1 MLKRLFKICVTVVL
15 ISLFFIACDT
25 APKMAEMPE
34 RIEKAPKE
42 KVKDEIKSFE
52 EDSGEGQT
60 ILTVTMPEDDNK
72 ALSSDHN
79 IQYDYFLLTTTYL
92 SDRRDGSS
100 ITGVYDGLKI
110 KAGDDG
116 ARSKVDMGY
125 FTQGKW
131 RFEIQALNSDGDV
144 LYKGAATT
152 YITAGKEN
160 SLTITMEENSGEV
173 GRIVFDT
180 LSIEVPLPRIVVKYT
195 KVWNGDGEK
204 VLLDTGADGKGLEM
218 ENLANGYTTYK
229 TPEIIM
235 PSGAYW
241 LTVQLWSGDEIFSG
255 EVLDTFIVPSKTT
268 TISGV
273 FTITGLAEFIRVNPK
288 EKFTF
293 CEAASRFKIATDK
306 MITGFHLLG
315 KEDFVE
321 FPYENTSGELQYL
334 IPTIEDVGAYFYNT
348 GNVLTE
354 KVKYPH
360 QYVAFNSDDITSP
373 VEISA
378 SLFRGNDGEGGLKGI
393 YAPSVKIIG
402 EGAFENSALEE
413 CEFGALEE
421 IGARAFKG
429 TNLVSFG
436 KNDFSNSI
444 SFGDEAFASSKIQ
457 YIDIPSGARVGKNLF
472 MGCTELYR
480 ISYLAEELP
489 DDTFNGCTKLGDV
502 TLNNETER
510 IGARAF
516 KDCKKL
522 KTLEMPK
529 EVKEIGESAFENC
542 TALEVLSINNK
553 IKKIGANTFK
563 GCSGVEEIYI
573 YAICGD
579 IEGDPWGL
587 ADRSKI
593 TYWAYK
599 LFFNSNLPSDYVK
612 AEGEEEFPMLLKKN
626 NETLA
631 VPVADPKYRL
641 IAYNDVVGNT
651 LCGYEIPIPL
661 IDGYALRG
669 WFTDP
674 AAGKEIKQLTVN
686 TNKTNWTVYAHW
698 VRGLITI
705 IFSGGRGG
713 NSDVGKA
720 DETYRMVRYQGYYG
734 YVGEEDEADDY
745 AKSLPKAHI
754 AGRDFKGWYLDPEP
768 MLDDISPN
776 EEEENKMTAI
786 TDSSQVLLKKSH
798 TLYAHYTDHRYTV
811 EFDANLPTNAVTY
824 GTRNGTNVY
833 SSYNTPS
840 SYRVVYNQ
848 PYNKQWNDKPSSTSN
863 RGTTVSLP
871 DLNEEKYKLDNY
883 YFCGWYLE
891 PECKTRVYD
900 NTRVAAQ
907 SKNGATIKL
916 YAKWIGKEKIVNY
929 VSHYKALPTDK
940 EYKEETVLSVIQ
952 RFSAPSKSTNEF
964 KAYYNSKVT
973 SGKEM
978 DIKEDKTFSLPVIT
992 TTTNTS
998 FYRPGYTHTGWYTV
1012 FDNASNSVKGTSIVD
1027 NVSFSGSPSEVLTP
1041 GTQTL
1046 YAAWTPN
1053 TYNVTYDSN
1062 GGAFTD
1068 GTTTKAT
1075 KVVFHNKYGEQ
1086 PPTPVRAGYIF
1097 TGWYT
1102 TTVRE
1107 QGYGY
1112 KNSTSCI
1119 TPDSYVLISNN
1130 HTLYAGWTTVAV
1142 IEEGSNNPT
1151 PINKS
1156 LEFSPKTNG
1165 GGYGD
1170 GENNIATQTVK
1181 VKTVASL
1188 NTTGRLEN
1196 SRWVDAETP
1205 TIIAKQPITVTISN
1219 NYISSSNVTSD
1230 DNGVA
1235 TISVSTTDSAVPG
1248 TTQVTLDTV
1257 SKGKIASG
1265 ILNIALKGKLTSISL
1280 VGPSSIYVRNK
1291 GTITAK
1297 LSSSEGNLH
1306 KSHLGIKWE
1315 FIKNA
1320 DSYTKF
1326 ASGVVTDSS
1335 TSEWTTSELTTT
1347 GASSVI
1353 SFFAGYTVVSGSN
1366 SVQIKATN
1374 STSGTSQ
1381 TISIAIEQPVQTIAV
1396 TNNAY
1401 VGSFFDNVAAVY
1413 NAYATAKAQW
1423 VITGFRDWEGGD
1435 PASSSA
1441 DTSIPTTIRNPG
1453 IQNTTGHT
1461 IYLYPIRSAIYPS
1474 ANSQVG
1480 ALNDKAYIA
1489 FPTNATKIG
1498 TNMDSDPGSNAQYSS
1513 AVKVYIAGSNVTIG
1527 QRAFSQ
1533 INHDCE
1539 FRIAGSIHTAK
1550 HASFFNSP
1558 GIRGITS
1565 TDFSRMVTIDRS
1577 AFSYSFGNTSA
1588 IDVNLSSCTSLG
1600 WGAFLK
1606 SNVGTLS
1613 TPITAERAFQACSN
1627 LRSVNCSA
1635 QTIEN
1640 ACFARCTSLS
1650 YVVLSRT
1657 VTLKAAAFSET
1668 SSLRS
1673 ISLPSSL
1680 TTLQNHW
1687 DYNFHTSGQDANE
1700 WWQDDTGG
1708 TMQYGVFEKSGLTSI
1723 NMSNTQISY
1732 IATAAFYGCGSLSS
1746 VSFSGRCNNIGQYAF
1761 KWSGLS
1767 GNLSLPSSIT
1777 TIQQYA
1783 FDECNN
1789 ITSLTVG
1796 GNGVNIG
1803 LDAFARCDRL
1813 SSVKFDS
1820 SSAITLA
1827 QGVFYDCTNL
1837 TTVDFLAMG
1846 SNFNNSTFGGVVW
1859 GNCKL
1864 RYVKLTQSCF
1874 WGGEITIFS
1883 GESYDGGANG
1893 APSTPIGATWDCSI
1907 YYKYPAVC
1915 FQVNSGC
1922 SGGGWCWTSNCHKDW
1937 IHAGGTDSTGDWNSG
1952 WKSSYQ
1958 STTVKGYYIWGNA
1971 GFWSNGSW
1979 EWGNYKI
1986 TGYGLG
1992 HSNADYLWEKIKAKG
2007 YKFAGGATS
2016 DYQRSNYSKDT
2027 YCNDYVYPTPSY
2039 DRTNGINNL
2048 FPIQ

>member
-1 MLKRLFKICVTVVL
+1 MLNILKRYFKIYVTVVL
-15 ISLFFIACDT
+15 ISLIFVACE
-25 APKMAEMPE
+25 AEPKMAERPE

-42 KVKDEIKSFE
+42 KVEEEIKSFD
-52 EDSGEGQT
+52 EDSGEAQT
-60 ILTVTMPEDDNK
+60 MITVTMPEDDNK

-100 ITGVYDGLKI
+100 ITGVYDGIKI
-110 KAGDDG
+110 NAGTDG
-116 ARSKVDMGY
+116 ARNEVDMGY

-131 RFEIQALNSDGDV
+131 RFEVKASNSDGDI
-144 LYKGAATT
+144 LYLGETT
-152 YITAGKEN
+152 AYITAGKKNSVTISMKEN
-160 SLTITMEENSGEV
+160 TGEV
-173 GRIVFDT
+173 GKIVLDT

-218 ENLANGYTTYK
+218 ENLSNGYTTYK

-241 LTVQLWSGDEIFSG
+241 VTVQLWSGDEVFSG

-273 FTITGLAEFIRVNPK
+273 FTITGLAEFIRVNP
-288 EKFTF
+288 EESFTF
-293 CEAASRFKIATDK
+293 CEAASRFKIATGK

-315 KEDFVE
+315 REDFVE
-321 FPYENTSGELQYL
+321 FPYENTSGVLQYL
-334 IPTIEDVGAYFYNT
+334 IPVIEDVDNYFYNV
-348 GNVLTE
+348 GNVLEE

-360 QYVAFNSDDITSP
+360 KYAAFNSEDITSP
-373 VEISA
+373 VEVTA
-378 SLFRGNDGEGGLKGI
+378 SLFKGVGGDSGLKGI
-393 YAPSVKIIG
+393 YAPSIKIIG
-402 EGAFENSALEE
+402 ASAFEGSALEE

-421 IGARAFKG
+421 IGAKAFKG
-429 TNLVSFG
+429 TKLVSFG

-457 YIDIPSGARVGKNLF
+457 YIDIPSGAQVGKNLF
-472 MGCTELYR
+472 KGCSELYR
-480 ISYLAEELP
+480 ISYLATELP

-502 TLNNETER
+502 TLNNKTER
-510 IGARAF
+510 IGVRAF
-516 KDCKKL
+516 KDCKAL
-522 KTLEMPK
+522 KTLVMPE
-529 EVKEIGESAFENC
+529 EVKEIGASAFENC
-542 TALEVLSINNK
+542 TSLKTLSINNK

-563 GCSGVEEIYI
+563 GCSNVDEIYI
-573 YAICGD
+573 YAICGE

-587 ADRSKI
+587 ADKNKI

-599 LFFNSNLPSDYVK
+599 LFFNSNLPSDYIK
-612 AEGEEEFPMLLKKN
+612 AEGEEEFPMLLKRY

-651 LCGYEIPIPL
+651 LCGYEIPIPI

-686 TNKTNWTVYAHW
+686 TNKKNWTVYAHW
-698 VRGLITI
+698 VRGLITV

-713 NSDVGKA
+713 DSDVGKA

-754 AGRDFKGWYLDPEP
+754 TGRDFKGWYLDPEP

-776 EEEENKMTAI
+776 ELEENKMTAI

-811 EFDANLPTNAVTY
+811 VFDVNLPTNAVTY
-824 GTRNGTNVY
+824 GTRNGTNVS

-929 VSHYKALPTDK
+929 VSRYKALPTDK
-940 EYKEETVLSVIQ
+940 EFKEETVLSVVQ
-952 RFSAPSKSTNEF
+952 RFSAPYKSTNEF
-964 KAYYNSKVT
+964 KSYYNSKVT

-978 DIKEDKTFSLPVIT
+978 DIKEDKTFSLPIIT
-992 TTTNTS
+992 TTTNNS

-1027 NVSFSGSPSEVLTP
+1027 NVSFSGSPSEVTTP

-1053 TYNVTYDSN
+1053 TYNVTYDTN
-1062 GGAFTD
+1062 GGAFAD
-1068 GTTTKAT
+1068 GTTTKDT
-1075 KVVFHNKYGEQ
+1075 KVVFHNKYGTQ
-1086 PPTPVRAGYIF
+1086 PPTPVRAGYVF

-1112 KNSTSCI
+1112 KNSTSYI

-1142 IEEGSNNPT
+1142 IEDGANSST

-1156 LEFSPKTNG
+1156 LEFSPKSNG

-1170 GENNIATQTVK
+1170 GESNIATQTVQ

-1188 NTTGRLEN
+1188 NTTGRLVN
-1196 SRWVDAETP
+1196 SLWTDAETP
-1205 TIIAKQPITVTISN
+1205 TTIAAQTITVTVSN
-1219 NYISSSNVTSD
+1219 NYLSSSNVTTD
-1230 DNGVA
+1230 DNGLA
-1235 TISVSTTDSAVPG
+1235 TISVSTTDNAVPG
-1248 TTQVTLDTV
+1248 RAEVSLDTI

-1265 ILNIALKGKLTSISL
+1265 ILNVALNGKLTSITLS
-1280 VGPSSIYVRNK
+1280 GPNEIYVRNK
-1291 GTITAK
+1291 TTITAK
-1297 LSSSEGNLH
+1297 LSSSEGNIH

-1326 ASGVVTDSS
+1326 ASGVVTDSNASLWS
-1335 TSEWTTSELTTT
+1335 TDPLTTT
-1347 GASSVI
+1347 GASSTI
-1353 SFFAGYTVVSGSN
+1353 SLFAGYTVVSGSN
-1366 SVQIKATN
+1366 CVQIRATN
-1374 STSGTSQ
+1374 SNSGTSQ
-1381 TISIAIEQPVQTIAV
+1381 TISIAIAQPVTTIAV
-1396 TNNAY
+1396 GNGAY

-1435 PASSSA
+1435 PIASET
-1441 DTSIPTTIRNPG
+1441 DTTITTTIRNPG
-1453 IQNTTGHT
+1453 TQNTTGHT

-1489 FPTNATKIG
+1489 FPTNATLIG
-1498 TNMDSDPGSNAQYSS
+1498 SHMDSDPGTNNQYSS
-1513 AVKVYIAGSNVTIG
+1513 ATKVYIAGSNVTIG
-1527 QRAFSQ
+1527 QRAFCY

-1539 FRIAGSIHTAK
+1539 FKIAGSIKVAK
-1550 HASFFNSP
+1550 HASFHSSK
-1558 GIRGITS
+1558 GIYGITE
-1565 TDFSRMVTIDRS
+1565 TDFSRMEIIDNC
-1577 AFSYSFGNTSA
+1577 AFSHSFRDTIN
-1588 IDVNLSSCTSLG
+1588 INLSSCRSLG
-1600 WGAFLK
+1600 FGAFMY
-1606 SNVGTLS
+1606 SNIASVT
-1613 TPITAERAFQACSN
+1613 TPITAERAFQGCGN
-1627 LRSVNCSA
+1627 LKSVICSA
-1635 QTIEN
+1635 QTVEN
-1640 ACFARCTSLS
+1640 ACFARCTALN
-1650 YVVLSRT
+1650 YVSLSRT

-1668 SSLRS
+1668 SSLKS
-1673 ISLPSSL
+1673 ISLPSTL

-1687 DYNFHTSGQDANE
+1687 DYNFHTSGQEGNE
-1700 WWQDDTGG
+1700 WWQGDTGG
-1708 TMQYGVFEKSGLTSI
+1708 TSQYGVFEKSGLTSI

-1732 IATAAFYGCGSLSS
+1732 IGSAAFYGCGSLSS
-1746 VSFSGRCNNIGQYAF
+1746 VTFSGHCNNIGQYAF

-1767 GNLSLPSSIT
+1767 GSLSIPSSIT
-1777 TIQQYA
+1777 KIQQYA
-1783 FDECNN
+1783 FDECNY
-1789 ITSLTVG
+1789 ITSLTIG
-1796 GNGVNIG
+1796 ANGVYIG
-1803 LDAFARCDRL
+1803 LDAFARCDKL
-1813 SSVKFDS
+1813 SSVKFNS
-1820 SSAITLA
+1820 SSAITLG
-1827 QGVFYDCTNL
+1827 QGAFYDCTNL

-1846 SNFNNSTFGGVVW
+1846 SNFNKSSFGPVVW

-1864 RYVKLTQSCF
+1864 RYVKLTQDCF
-1874 WGGEITIFS
+1874 WGGSVDLSQNNDTIK
-1883 GESYDGGANG
+1883 
-1893 APSTPIGATWDCSI
+1893 
-1907 YYKYPAVC
+1907 YYKFPV
-1915 FQVNSGC
+1915 VNFNAHSNCSYWFPHSSWCNSAGINYNGETE
-1922 SGGGWCWTSNCHKDW
+1922 SGGGGTYSGPYNYDRTVYGLENYGY
-1937 IHAGGTDSTGDWNSG
+1937 AGWWN
-1952 WKSSYQ
+1952 
-1958 STTVKGYYIWGNA
+1958 
-1971 GFWSNGSW
+1971 NGSW
-1979 EWGNYKI
+1979 ESSYGGIKAW
-1986 TGYGLG
+1986 GLG
-1992 HSNADYLWEKIKAKG
+1992 HSNANSVWDTIRNNG
-2007 YKFAGGATS
+2007 YRCAGGATN
-2016 DYQRSNYSKDT
+2016 DYQTSPYSHDP

-2039 DRTNGINNL
+2039 DRTKGINNL
-2048 FPIQ
+2048 HYF

>member
-1 MLKRLFKICVTVVL
+1 MLKRFFTFCVTVVL
-15 ISLFFIACDT
+15 ISLFFTACDT

-60 ILTVTMPEDDNK
+60 ILTVTMPEDGSK

-110 KAGDDG
+110 SAGDDG
-116 ARSKVDMGY
+116 ARSEVDMGY

-131 RFEIQALNSDGDV
+131 RFEIKALNSDGDV
-144 LYKGAATT
+144 LYMGAATT

-293 CEAASRFKIATDK
+293 CEAASRFDIATDK

-321 FPYENTSGELQYL
+321 FPYENTSEELQYL
-334 IPTIEDVGAYFYNT
+334 IPTLEDVNTYFYNT
-348 GNVLTE
+348 GSVLTE
-354 KVKYPH
+354 KVKYPNK
-360 QYVAFNSDDITSP
+360 YVAFNSEDITSP
-373 VEISA
+373 IEISA
-378 SLFRGNDGEGGLKGI
+378 SLFSGDGEGLKGI
-393 YAPSVKIIG
+393 YAPSVRVIG
-402 EGAFENSALEE
+402 ESAFEGSVLEE

-421 IGARAFKG
+421 IGAKAFKG

-457 YIDIPSGARVGKNLF
+457 YIDIPSGARVGNNLF
-472 MGCTELYR
+472 TGCTELYR

-516 KDCKKL
+516 KGCKTL
-522 KTLEMPK
+522 KTLEMPE
-529 EVKEIGESAFENC
+529 EVKEIGASAFENC
-542 TALEVLSINNK
+542 TSLETLSINNK

-563 GCSGVEEIYI
+563 GCTSVEEIYI

-612 AEGEEEFPMLLKKN
+612 AEGEEEFPMLLKRN

-686 TNKTNWTVYAHW
+686 TKKDNWTVYAHW
-698 VRGLITI
+698 VRGLITV

-745 AKSLPKAHI
+745 AKTLPQAHI

-768 MLDDISPN
+768 MIDDISPN

-907 SKNGATIKL
+907 SKNGTTIKL

-929 VSHYKALPTDK
+929 VSRYKALPTDK

-952 RFSAPSKSTNEF
+952 RFSAPSKSTDEF

-998 FYRPGYTHTGWYTV
+998 FYRAGYTHTGWYTV
-1012 FDNASNSVKGTSIVD
+1012 FDNASNSVKGISIVD
-1027 NVSFSGSPSEVLTP
+1027 NVSFSGSPSEVSTP

-1068 GTTTKAT
+1068 GTTTKAS

-1086 PPTPVRAGYIF
+1086 PPTPVRAGYVF

-1112 KNSTSCI
+1112 KNSTSHI
-1119 TPDSYVLISNN
+1119 TSDSYVLISND

-1151 PINKS
+1151 PLNKS
-1156 LEFSPKTNG
+1156 LEFSPKSNG
-1165 GGYGD
+1165 GSYGD
-1170 GENNIATQTVK
+1170 GESNIATQTVR
-1181 VKTVASL
+1181 VKTVATL

-1196 SRWVDAETP
+1196 SRWVDIETP
-1205 TIIAKQPITVTISN
+1205 TIIARQSITVTTSN
-1219 NYISSSNVTSD
+1219 NYISSFNVTSD
-1230 DNGVA
+1230 DNGLA
-1235 TISVSTTDSAVPG
+1235 TISVSTTNSAVPG

-1265 ILNIALKGKLTSISL
+1265 ILNIALKGKLTSITL
-1280 VGPSSIYVRNK
+1280 VGPNSIYVRNK
-1291 GTITAK
+1291 TTITAK

-1326 ASGVVTDSS
+1326 ASGVVTDSL
-1335 TSEWTTSELTTT
+1335 TSAWTINPFTTT

-1353 SFFAGYTVVSGSN
+1353 SFFAGYTVVGGSN

-1374 STSGTSQ
+1374 SASGTSQ
-1381 TISIAIEQPVQTIAV
+1381 TISIAIEQPIQTIAV
-1396 TNNAY
+1396 ANNAY

-1413 NAYATAKAQW
+1413 NAYATARAQW

-1441 DTSIPTTIRNPG
+1441 DTSIPTTIRSPG
-1453 IQNTTGHT
+1453 VQNTTGHT
-1461 IYLYPIRSAIYPS
+1461 IYLYPIKNAVITSP
-1474 ANSQVG
+1474 NSQMG
-1480 ALNDKAYIA
+1480 ALNSNAYIA
-1489 FPTNATKIG
+1489 FPTNVTRIG
-1498 TNMDSDPGSNAQYSS
+1498 THMDSDPGSNAQYSS

-1635 QTIEN
+1635 QTVEN

-1657 VTLKAAAFSET
+1657 ITLKSASFFQTTA
-1668 SSLRS
+1668 LRS

-1680 TTLQNHW
+1680 QTIEDGWN
-1687 DYNFHTSGQDANE
+1687 YSFHVSGQDANE
-1700 WWQDDTGG
+1700 WWQDDTGD
-1708 TMQYGVFEKSGLTSI
+1708 TTFYGVFAYSGLSSI
-1723 NMSNTQISY
+1723 NLSHTQVKRIGAYAFHFCSLKSISWP
-1732 IATAAFYGCGSLSS
+1732 SK
-1746 VSFSGRCNNIGQYAF
+1746 CNNIANSAF
-1761 KWSGLS
+1761 RFSGLS
-1767 GNLSLPSSIT
+1767 GDLNIPSTVTVIEDWAFNDCDGITNVTIGADGVYIGQYCFSWCNNLSSLKFNST
-1777 TIQQYA
+1777 T
-1783 FDECNN
+1783 
-1789 ITSLTVG
+1789 
-1796 GNGVNIG
+1796 
-1803 LDAFARCDRL
+1803 
-1813 SSVKFDS
+1813 
-1820 SSAITLA
+1820 AITLA
-1827 QGVFYDCTNL
+1827 DRICHESYNL

-1846 SNFNNSTFGGVVW
+1846 SKFNESSFGNALW
-1859 GNCKL
+1859 YNCKL

-1874 WGGEITIFS
+1874 WSGKIELHSGDETERYYKFPVVQFNASSNCTYWFPHSGWCNSAKVKYNGTLDHQGGGTFS
-1883 GESYDGGANG
+1883 GPYNISHTVYGLENYGFANG
-1893 APSTPIGATWDCSI
+1893 
-1907 YYKYPAVC
+1907 
-1915 FQVNSGC
+1915 
-1922 SGGGWCWTSNCHKDW
+1922 
-1937 IHAGGTDSTGDWNSG
+1937 WN
-1952 WKSSYQ
+1952 
-1958 STTVKGYYIWGNA
+1958 
-1971 GFWSNGSW
+1971 NGSW
-1979 EWGNYKI
+1979 ESSSESIYAW
-1986 TGYGLG
+1986 GLG
-1992 HSNADYLWEKIKAKG
+1992 HSKANDVWKTIKNNG
-2007 YKFAGGATS
+2007 YRCAGGATN
-2016 DYQRSNYSKDT
+2016 DYQTSPYSHDP

-2039 DRTNGINNL
+2039 DRTKGINNL
-2048 FPIQ
+2048 HYF

>member
-1 MLKRLFKICVTVVL
+1 MLKRFFTFCVTVVL
-15 ISLFFIACDT
+15 ISLFFTACDT

-60 ILTVTMPEDDNK
+60 ILTVTMPEDDSK

-110 KAGDDG
+110 SAGDDG
-116 ARSKVDMGY
+116 ARSEVDMGY

-131 RFEIQALNSDGDV
+131 RFEIKALNSDGDV
-144 LYKGAATT
+144 LYMGAATT

-293 CEAASRFKIATDK
+293 CEAASRFDIATDK

-321 FPYENTSGELQYL
+321 FPYENTSEELEYL
-334 IPTIEDVGAYFYNT
+334 IPTLEDVNTYFYNT
-348 GNVLTE
+348 GSVLTE
-354 KVKYPH
+354 KVKYPNK
-360 QYVAFNSDDITSP
+360 YVAFNSEDITSP
-373 VEISA
+373 IEISA
-378 SLFRGNDGEGGLKGI
+378 SLFSGDGEGLKGI
-393 YAPSVKIIG
+393 YAPSVRVIG
-402 EGAFENSALEE
+402 ESAFEGSVLEE

-421 IGARAFKG
+421 IGAKAFKG

-457 YIDIPSGARVGKNLF
+457 YIDIPSGARVGNNLF

-516 KDCKKL
+516 KGCKTL
-522 KTLEMPK
+522 KTLEMPE
-529 EVKEIGESAFENC
+529 EVKEIGASAFENC
-542 TALEVLSINNK
+542 TSLETLSINNK

-563 GCSGVEEIYI
+563 GCTSVEEIYI

-612 AEGEEEFPMLLKKN
+612 AEGEEEFPMLLKRN

-686 TNKTNWTVYAHW
+686 TKKDNWTVYAHW
-698 VRGLITI
+698 VRGLITV

-745 AKSLPKAHI
+745 AKTLPQAHI

-768 MLDDISPN
+768 MIDDISPN

-848 PYNKQWNDKPSSTSN
+848 PYNKQWNDKLSSTSN

-907 SKNGATIKL
+907 SKNGTTIKL

-929 VSHYKALPTDK
+929 VSRYKALPTDK

-952 RFSAPSKSTNEF
+952 RFSAPSKSTDEF

-998 FYRPGYTHTGWYTV
+998 FYRAGYTHTGWYTV
-1012 FDNASNSVKGTSIVD
+1012 FDNASNSVKGISIVD
-1027 NVSFSGSPSEVLTP
+1027 NVSFSGSPSEVSTP

-1068 GTTTKAT
+1068 GTTTKAS

-1086 PPTPVRAGYIF
+1086 PPTPVRAGYVF

-1112 KNSTSCI
+1112 KNSTSHI
-1119 TPDSYVLISNN
+1119 TSDSYVLISND

-1151 PINKS
+1151 PLNKS
-1156 LEFSPKTNG
+1156 LEFSPKSNG
-1165 GGYGD
+1165 GSYGD
-1170 GENNIATQTVK
+1170 GESNIATQTVR
-1181 VKTVASL
+1181 VKTVATL

-1196 SRWVDAETP
+1196 SRWVDIETP
-1205 TIIAKQPITVTISN
+1205 TIIARQSITVTTSN
-1219 NYISSSNVTSD
+1219 NYISSFNVTSD
-1230 DNGVA
+1230 DNGLA
-1235 TISVSTTDSAVPG
+1235 TISVSTTNSAVPG

-1265 ILNIALKGKLTSISL
+1265 ILNIALKGKLTSITL
-1280 VGPSSIYVRNK
+1280 VGPNSIYVRNK
-1291 GTITAK
+1291 TTITAK

-1326 ASGVVTDSS
+1326 ASGVVTDSL
-1335 TSEWTTSELTTT
+1335 TSAWTINPFTTT

-1353 SFFAGYTVVSGSN
+1353 SFFAGYTVVGGSN

-1374 STSGTSQ
+1374 SASGTSQ
-1381 TISIAIEQPVQTIAV
+1381 TISIAIEQPIQTIAV
-1396 TNNAY
+1396 ANNAY

-1413 NAYATAKAQW
+1413 NAYATARAQW

-1453 IQNTTGHT
+1453 VQNTTGHT
-1461 IYLYPIRSAIYPS
+1461 IYLYPIRSVICS
-1474 ANSQVG
+1474 SENFQVG

-1635 QTIEN
+1635 QTVEN

-1673 ISLPSSL
+1673 INLPSTL

-1732 IATAAFYGCGSLSS
+1732 IGTAAFYGCGSLSS

-1789 ITSLTVG
+1789 ITSLTIG

-1813 SSVKFDS
+1813 SSVTFS
-1820 SSAITLA
+1820 STSAITLA

-1846 SNFNNSTFGGVVW
+1846 SNFNKSSFGNSVW

-1864 RYVKLTQSCF
+1864 RYVKLTQDCF
-1874 WGGEITIFS
+1874 PTGYNDLTLV
-1883 GESYDGGANG
+1883 DTNG
-1893 APSTPIGATWDCSI
+1893 WVDSKWTRYTKSPCISQYIICRRT
-1907 YYKYPAVC
+1907 
-1915 FQVNSGC
+1915 N
-1922 SGGGWCWTSNCHKDW
+1922 GGGWFF
-1937 IHAGGTDSTGDWNSG
+1937 
-1952 WKSSYQ
+1952 SYQ
-1958 STTVKGYYIWGNA
+1958 YGLKCKGHC
-1971 GFWSNGSW
+1971 NGSW
-1979 EWGNYKI
+1979 WTVYDKD
-1986 TGYGLG
+1986 
-1992 HSNADYLWEKIKAKG
+1992 S
-2007 YKFAGGATS
+2007 GGAANDTYDGWPSGSHGALLPYAYCEIYKQCNGGEGWWYVTTWAKYMIRANNIGSVCIDCWKKISSSYKWSISGDNFRESSYDTS
-2016 DYQRSNYSKDT
+2016 P
-2027 YCNDYVYPTPSY
+2027 YCNDYVYP
-2039 DRTNGINNL
+2039 NQLWAL
-2048 FPIQ
+2048 FPIN